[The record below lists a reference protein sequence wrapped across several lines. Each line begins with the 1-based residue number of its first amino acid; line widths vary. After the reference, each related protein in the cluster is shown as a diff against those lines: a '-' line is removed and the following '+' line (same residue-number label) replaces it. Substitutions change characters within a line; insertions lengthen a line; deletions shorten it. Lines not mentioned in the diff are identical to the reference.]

1 MVTHA
6 FHPLKG
12 RMYKITAVISQGSD
26 DERVMFRDEL
36 DYLRHMPARWTDFA
50 EPDPFLAISDGRSA
64 FKVVDLLA
72 LTDLLSALEAAG
84 GASDV

>member
-1 MVTHA
+1 
-6 FHPLKG
+6 
-12 RMYKITAVISQGSD
+12 MYTVTAVISEGSD

-50 EPDPFLAISDGRSA
+50 EPDPFLAISDGCSA
-64 FKVVDLLA
+64 FRVVDLLA
-72 LTDLLSALEAAG
+72 LADLLSALEAAG

>member
-12 RMYKITAVISQGSD
+12 CLYTVTAVVAQGAD

-64 FKVVDLLA
+64 FRVVDLLA
-72 LTDLLSALEAAG
+72 LADLLSGLEATDS
-84 GASDV
+84 ASNV

>member
-1 MVTHA
+1 
-6 FHPLKG
+6 
-12 RMYKITAVISQGSD
+12 MYTLTAVIAQGAD

-50 EPDPFLAISDGRSA
+50 EQDPFLAISDGRNA

-72 LTDLLSALEAAG
+72 LADLLSGLEPAG

>member
-1 MVTHA
+1 
-6 FHPLKG
+6 
-12 RMYKITAVISQGSD
+12 MYTITAVISQGSD

-84 GASDV
+84 GVSDV

>member
-12 RMYKITAVISQGSD
+12 RLYTVTAVVAQGAD

-50 EPDPFLAISDGRSA
+50 EPDPFLAISHGRSA
-64 FKVVDLLA
+64 FRVVDLLA
-72 LTDLLSALEAAG
+72 LADLLSGLEATD
-84 GASDV
+84 SPSHV

>member
-1 MVTHA
+1 
-6 FHPLKG
+6 
-12 RMYKITAVISQGSD
+12 MYTVTAVISAGSD

-50 EPDPFLAISDGRSA
+50 EPDPFLAISDGHSA
-64 FKVVDLLA
+64 FRVVDLLA
-72 LTDLLSALEAAG
+72 LADLLSALEAAG

>member
-6 FHPLKG
+6 FHPLNG
-12 RMYKITAVISQGSD
+12 CLYTVTAVVAQGAD

-64 FKVVDLLA
+64 FRVVDLLA
-72 LTDLLSALEAAG
+72 LADLLSGLEAADS
-84 GASDV
+84 ASDV

>member
-1 MVTHA
+1 
-6 FHPLKG
+6 
-12 RMYKITAVISQGSD
+12 MYTVTAVISGGSD

-64 FKVVDLLA
+64 FRVVDLLA

>member
-1 MVTHA
+1 M
-6 FHPLKG
+6 KG
-12 RMYKITAVISQGSD
+12 RAYTVTAVIAQGAD

-64 FKVVDLLA
+64 FRVVDLLA
-72 LTDLLSALEAAG
+72 LTDLLSGLEAAG

>member
-1 MVTHA
+1 
-6 FHPLKG
+6 
-12 RMYKITAVISQGSD
+12 MYKITAVISQGSD

>member
-1 MVTHA
+1 LVTHA

-12 RMYKITAVISQGSD
+12 RMYTVTAVISEGSD

-50 EPDPFLAISDGRSA
+50 EPDPSGLSGTTSSSRSA
-64 FKVVDLLA
+64 LD
-72 LTDLLSALEAAG
+72 G
-84 GASDV
+84 